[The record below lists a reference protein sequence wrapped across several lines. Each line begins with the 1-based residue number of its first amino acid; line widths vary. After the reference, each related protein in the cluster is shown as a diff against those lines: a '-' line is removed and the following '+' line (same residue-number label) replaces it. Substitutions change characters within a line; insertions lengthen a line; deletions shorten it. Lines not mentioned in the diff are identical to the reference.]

1 MEEIIPKGTAAWIT
15 RPSVK
20 DKSLPRFSHQRLSSS
35 WRLPLFQCHLVSLAK
50 QTTLV
55 SARVSGFHTQDDKSL
70 LAATIPS
77 PVKPYLQSI
86 YHSSS
91 FRPSKQ
97 AANSLAQLA
106 KPSPGT
112 ADARRRPSETSFGI
126 PISRAR
132 RSTILREEVPRLR
145 CLGEQNVLNNS
156 QMIRQRQL
164 SAWQKK

>member
-1 MEEIIPKGTAAWIT
+1 MEEIIPRGTVAWIT
-15 RPSVK
+15 RPSAK
-20 DKSLPRFSHQRLSSS
+20 DKSLPRVFHQQLSSS
-35 WRLPLFQCHLVSLAK
+35 WRLPLFQSHLVSFAT

-77 PVKPYLQSI
+77 LVKPYLQSI

-91 FRPSKQ
+91 FRPSRQ
-97 AANSLAQLA
+97 AANSLAQFVRL
-106 KPSPGT
+106 SPGR

-132 RSTILREEVPRLR
+132 RSTT
-145 CLGEQNVLNNS
+145 
-156 QMIRQRQL
+156 
-164 SAWQKK
+164 